1 MDRAIDSPLV
11 TSRSAL
17 GRLERLSQGGTAWVY
32 RVPEFSLPGE
42 GRLVYKEY
50 RAAVRAKANPAL
62 LPGLLSLAEFR
73 GRLSAELRAKLDHR
87 TIWPLVVVT
96 GDDGGALGIVMREI
110 PGEFFEGK
118 KPRELQ
124 LLFHSDDD
132 ARRQGLPLFG
142 LHERLVIC
150 ARIAA
155 TYMLLHRLDIIIGDV
170 SPRNIVFTLGDS
182 PRLLAVDT
190 DSTRV
195 KGTRGALGAQPHTP
209 AWEPPEAL
217 LAKQLLDQD
226 RRSGQASDVDL
237 RGHADTWQ
245 RQTKQTDVYKFGLM
259 VLRILDYGRHCS
271 RRRDPDQARRLL
283 RERAGPAP
291 ADLLMRSLHSD
302 PKARPAMED
311 WYQAFRGRERPG
323 ARAAAGG
330 AGSRTPPPRQGA
342 GAGAAPAVRRSG
354 GWRFVEGTGWVRD

>member
-1 MDRAIDSPLV
+1 MDRVIDSPLV

-17 GRLERLSQGGTAWVY
+17 GRMERLGQGGTAWVY
-32 RVPEFSLPGE
+32 RVPEFSLPRE

-62 LPGLLSLAEFR
+62 LPGLLSLTEFR
-73 GRLSAELRAKLDHR
+73 ARLPADRRDKLDQR

-96 GDDGGALGIVMREI
+96 GDDGAALGIVMREI
-110 PGEFFEGK
+110 PAEFFQGK

-124 LLFHSDDD
+124 LLFHADDD
-132 ARRQGLPLFG
+132 ARQQGLPQFG

-170 SPRNIVFTLGDS
+170 SPRNIVFTLGAS
-182 PRLLAVDT
+182 PKLLAVDT
-190 DSTRV
+190 DSARV

-217 LAKQLLDQD
+217 TAKRLLDHG
-226 RRSGQASDVDL
+226 RRAGQSAVEL

-259 VLRILDYGRHCS
+259 VLRVIDYGRRCS
-271 RRRDPDQARRLL
+271 RRRDPERARRLL
-283 RERAGPAP
+283 RERAGPGP
-291 ADLLMRSLHSD
+291 ADLLIRSLDSN
-302 PKARPAMED
+302 PGARPTMED
-311 WYQAFRGRERPG
+311 WYRAFRGPDGSGGPATGGPPDSMRPASRG
-323 ARAAAGG
+323 SAAGPVVRT
-330 AGSRTPPPRQGA
+330 AGD
-342 GAGAAPAVRRSG
+342 
-354 GWRFVEGTGWVRD
+354 WRFVEGTGWIRD

>member
-1 MDRAIDSPLV
+1 MDRVTDSPLV
-11 TSRSAL
+11 TTRAAL
-17 GRLERLSQGGTAWVY
+17 GRLERLGQGGTAWVY

-62 LPGLLSLAEFR
+62 LPGLLTLTEFR
-73 GRLSAELRAKLDHR
+73 ARLPTDRRDRLDQR
-87 TIWPLVVVT
+87 TVWPLVVVT
-96 GDDGGALGIVMREI
+96 GDDGAALGIVMREI
-110 PGEFFEGK
+110 PAEFFQGK

-132 ARRQGLPLFG
+132 ARQQGLPQFG
-142 LHERLVIC
+142 MHERLVIC

-155 TYMLLHRLDIIIGDV
+155 TYMLLHRLDIIVGDV

-190 DSTRV
+190 DSARV

-217 LAKQLLDQD
+217 TAKRLLDQG
-226 RRSGQASDVDL
+226 RRSGRASAVEL

-259 VLRILDYGRHCS
+259 VLRVIDYGRRCT
-271 RRRDPDQARRLL
+271 RKRDPERARRLL
-283 RERAGPAP
+283 RERAGPGP
-291 ADLLMRSLHSD
+291 ADLLTRSLDAD
-302 PKARPAMED
+302 PAVRPTMED
-311 WYQAFRGRERPG
+311 WYRAFRGRDG
-323 ARAAAGG
+323 AGGRSVTGVAAG
-330 AGSRTPPPRQGA
+330 RTRPVSGH
-342 GAGAAPAVRRSG
+342 AAEPVVRTAG
-354 GWRFVEGTGWVRD
+354 GWRFVEGTGWIRE

>member
-1 MDRAIDSPLV
+1 MDRTIDSPLV

-17 GRLERLSQGGTAWVY
+17 GRLERLGQGGTAWVY
-32 RVPEFSLPGE
+32 RVPDFSLPGE

-50 RAAVRAKANPAL
+50 RAVVRAKANPAL

-73 GRLSAELRAKLDHR
+73 SRLSADQRAKLDRR

-96 GDDGGALGIVMREI
+96 GDDGGALGLVMREI
-110 PGEFFEGK
+110 PGEFFQGR

-132 ARRQGLPLFG
+132 ARKQGLPLFG

-155 TYMLLHRLDIIIGDV
+155 TYMLLHRLDIIVGDV

-182 PRLLAVDT
+182 PQLLAVDT

-209 AWEPPEAL
+209 AWEPPEAQ
-217 LAKQLLDQD
+217 LAKRLLDQG
-226 RRSGQASDVDL
+226 RRSGQASAAEL

-259 VLRILDYGRHCS
+259 VLRVIDYGRRCS
-271 RRRDPDQARRLL
+271 RRRDPERAQRLL

-291 ADLLMRSLHSD
+291 ADLLMRSLDSD
-302 PKARPAMED
+302 PKARPTMAD
-311 WYQAFRGRERPG
+311 WYQAFRGKRPG
-323 ARAAAGG
+323 AQAATSG
-330 AGSRTPPPRQGA
+330 AGTTTRPLRH
-342 GAGAAPAVRRSG
+342 GAGAAAGSAVNPS

>member
-1 MDRAIDSPLV
+1 MMDRVTDSPLV

-17 GRLERLSQGGTAWVY
+17 GRLERLGQGGTAWVY

-62 LPGLLSLAEFR
+62 LPGLLSLTEFR
-73 GRLSAELRAKLDHR
+73 ARLPADRRAKLDQR

-96 GDDGGALGIVMREI
+96 GDNGAALGIVMREI
-110 PGEFFEGK
+110 PAEFFQGS

-132 ARRQGLPLFG
+132 ARQQGLPRFD

-155 TYMLLHRLDIIIGDV
+155 SYMMLHRLDIIIGDV
-170 SPRNIVFTLGDS
+170 SPRNIVFTLGEN

-190 DSTRV
+190 DSARV

-217 LAKQLLDQD
+217 TAKRLLDQG
-226 RRSGQASDVDL
+226 RRSGQASAVEL

-259 VLRILDYGRHCS
+259 VLRIIDYGRRCS
-271 RRRDPDQARRLL
+271 RKRDPERARRLL
-283 RERAGPAP
+283 WERAGLGS
-291 ADLLMRSLHSD
+291 ADLLTRSLDSN
-302 PKARPAMED
+302 PGARPTMED
-311 WYQAFRGRERPG
+311 WYHAFRGRDGQGERAVG
-323 ARAAAGG
+323 RVARDKTRPADRGAAAG
-330 AGSRTPPPRQGA
+330 AVSRT
-342 GAGAAPAVRRSG
+342 VG
-354 GWRFVEGTGWVRD
+354 GWRFVEGTGWIRE